1 MAGITD
7 FKQKLIA
14 LYQSKSQSE
23 QRLILLLGICFIVF
37 ILASTY
43 SSVANNLADSKKK
56 LSSQQ
61 ELNVW
66 AKQQIA
72 IIKQSGQNP
81 SSIGNTSSMTQVINS
96 TARKNRITLARL
108 QPQTADNVKVGL
120 DDINFNQLM
129 VWLTELKNK
138 HGIHASNIDISKSD
152 VAGVVR
158 VRRLDLE
165 RN

>member
-1 MAGITD
+1 MSVFAD
-7 FKQKLIA
+7 FKQKLIV

-23 QRLILLLGICFIVF
+23 QRLILLLGICFVVF
-37 ILASTY
+37 LLATTY
-43 SSVANNLADSKKK
+43 SSVANNLADSNKK
-56 LSSQQ
+56 LTSQH
-61 ELNVW
+61 ELNIW

-72 IIKQSGQNP
+72 VIKQSGK
-81 SSIGNTSSMTQVINS
+81 STSAVGSTTSMTQVINT

-129 VWLTELKNK
+129 SWLEELKNK
-138 HGIHASNIDISKSD
+138 HGIYASNIDISKSD